1 MWIKKIPG
9 IAVNVAVLILN
20 VFAILMIVFILIKL
34 REHVLDKFEE
44 TVDLAEFV
52 VLRMDD
58 RPVLRLDT
66 ELHEERD
73 RDPLFEDVA
82 LLPVMG
88 KSVRPGS
95 LKSRVGSVGTI
106 RSGS

>member
-1 MWIKKIPG
+1 M
-9 IAVNVAVLILN
+9 IL
-20 VFAILMIVFILIKL
+20 VSLFLSLGSI
-34 REHVLDKFEE
+34 VLDKFEE

-73 RDPLFEDVA
+73 RDP
-82 LLPVMG
+82 
-88 KSVRPGS
+88 S
-95 LKSRVGSVGTI
+95 SRM
-106 RSGS
+106 